1 MLKKFKN
8 WYKNVFGSRREVV
21 REETMDVKNHRVE
34 IHDVTYFVAK
44 ALFTDIPEMIE
55 IERAVYSGQAPWD
68 STAFANELRRNKDR
82 LYLVIRKDDKLLA
95 FIGSTFDERNRDA
108 HITNI
113 AVLPEYQGKGLG
125 RFLLGIMIK
134 KARKLNYK
142 TVSLEVRVSN
152 KSAQRLYRDLQF
164 EQTGIKRGYYFGDHE
179 DAADM
184 VLYLSENEDE
194 AAADTDDTQDKNA
207 APQTREQN

>member
-21 REETMDVKNHRVE
+21 REEAMDVKNHRVD
-34 IHDVTYFVAK
+34 IRNVTYFVAK

-68 STAFANELRRNKDR
+68 STAFANELRREKDR
-82 LYLVIRKDDKLLA
+82 LYLVIRKNDKLLA

-113 AVLPEYQGKGLG
+113 AVLPEYQSKGLG
-125 RFLLGIMIK
+125 RFLLGIMIR

-152 KSAQRLYRDLQF
+152 KNAQRLYRDLQF

-184 VLYLSENEDE
+184 VLFLNENEDE
-194 AAADTDDTQDKNA
+194 AQDGV

>member
-55 IERAVYSGQAPWD
+55 IERAVYAGQAPWD
-68 STAFANELRRNKDR
+68 STAFANELRREKDR
-82 LYLVIRKDDKLLA
+82 LYLVIRKNDKLLA

-113 AVLPEYQGKGLG
+113 AVLPEYQSKGLG

-184 VLYLSENEDE
+184 VLYLNENEDE
-194 AAADTDDTQDKNA
+194 ALADADDTQDQDTER
-207 APQTREQN
+207 QTREQN

>member
-55 IERAVYSGQAPWD
+55 IERAVYAGQAPWD
-68 STAFANELRRNKDR
+68 STAFANELRRDKDR
-82 LYLVIRKDDKLLA
+82 LYLVIRKNDKLLA

-134 KARKLNYK
+134 KAHKLNYK

-184 VLYLSENEDE
+184 VLYLNENEDE
-194 AAADTDDTQDKNA
+194 ATTDADDTQDKNA
-207 APQTREQN
+207 EPQTREQN

>member
-55 IERAVYSGQAPWD
+55 IERAVYAGQAPWD
-68 STAFANELRRNKDR
+68 STAFANELRREKDR
-82 LYLVIRKDDKLLA
+82 LYLVIRKNDKLLA

-113 AVLPEYQGKGLG
+113 AVLPEYQSKGLG

-134 KARKLNYK
+134 KACKLNYK

-184 VLYLSENEDE
+184 VLYLNENEDE
-194 AAADTDDTQDKNA
+194 ALADADDTQDQDTER
-207 APQTREQN
+207 QTREQN

>member
-55 IERAVYSGQAPWD
+55 IERAVYAGQAPWD
-68 STAFANELRRNKDR
+68 STAFANELRREKDR
-82 LYLVIRKDDKLLA
+82 LYLVIRKNDKLLA

-125 RFLLGIMIK
+125 RFLLKIMIK

-164 EQTGIKRGYYFGDHE
+164 EQTGVKRGYYFGDHE

-184 VLYLSENEDE
+184 VLYLNENEDE
-194 AAADTDDTQDKNA
+194 ATAEADEQDQNTE
-207 APQTREQN
+207 PQTREQN

>member
-1 MLKKFKN
+1 MLKKFKS
-8 WYKNVFGSRREVV
+8 WYKNVFGSRRELV

-68 STAFANELRRNKDR
+68 STAFANELRREKDR
-82 LYLVIRKDDKLLA
+82 LYLVIRKNDKLLA
-95 FIGSTFDERNRDA
+95 FIGSTFDERSRDA

-113 AVLPEYQGKGLG
+113 AVLPEFQGRGLG
-125 RFLLGIMIK
+125 RFLMGIMIK
-134 KARKLNYK
+134 KAKQLNYK
-142 TVSLEVRVSN
+142 SVSLEVRVSN
-152 KSAQRLYRDLQF
+152 NNAQKLYRDLDF

-184 VLYLSENEDE
+184 VLYLKEEPE
-194 AAADTDDTQDKNA
+194 ETD
-207 APQTREQN
+207 

>member
-82 LYLVIRKDDKLLA
+82 LYLVIRKNDKLLA

-184 VLYLSENEDE
+184 VLYLNENEDE
-194 AAADTDDTQDKNA
+194 ATADTDDTQDKNA

>member
-1 MLKKFKN
+1 MLKKFKS
-8 WYKNVFGSRREVV
+8 WYKNVFGSRRELV

-34 IHDVTYFVAK
+34 IRDVTYFVAK

-68 STAFANELRRNKDR
+68 STAFANELRREKDR
-82 LYLVIRKDDKLLA
+82 LYLVIRKNDKLLA
-95 FIGSTFDERNRDA
+95 FIGSTFDERTRDA

-113 AVLPEYQGKGLG
+113 AVLPEFQSRGLG
-125 RFLLGIMIK
+125 RFLMGVMIK
-134 KARKLNYK
+134 KAKQLNYK
-142 TVSLEVRVSN
+142 SVSLEVRVSN
-152 KSAQRLYRDLQF
+152 SNAQKLYRDLDF

-184 VLYLSENEDE
+184 VLYLKEEPE
-194 AAADTDDTQDKNA
+194 ETD
-207 APQTREQN
+207 

>member
-82 LYLVIRKDDKLLA
+82 LYLVIRKNDKLLA

-184 VLYLSENEDE
+184 VLYLNENEDE
-194 AAADTDDTQDKNA
+194 VTADTDDTQDKNA

>member
-82 LYLVIRKDDKLLA
+82 LYLVIRKNDKLLA

>member
-1 MLKKFKN
+1 
-8 WYKNVFGSRREVV
+8 
-21 REETMDVKNHRVE
+21 MDVKNHRVE

-55 IERAVYSGQAPWD
+55 IERAVYAGQAPWD
-68 STAFANELRRNKDR
+68 STAFANELRREKDR
-82 LYLVIRKDDKLLA
+82 LYLVIRKNDKLLA

-113 AVLPEYQGKGLG
+113 AVLPEYQSKGLG

-194 AAADTDDTQDKNA
+194 ALADADDTQDQDTER
-207 APQTREQN
+207 QTREQN

>member
-55 IERAVYSGQAPWD
+55 IERAVYAGQAPWD
-68 STAFANELRRNKDR
+68 STAFANELRREKDR
-82 LYLVIRKDDKLLA
+82 LYLVIRKNDKLLA

-125 RFLLGIMIK
+125 RFLLKIMIK

-164 EQTGIKRGYYFGDHE
+164 EQTGVKRGYYFGDHE

-184 VLYLSENEDE
+184 VLYLNENEDE
-194 AAADTDDTQDKNA
+194 AAAEADEQDQNTE
-207 APQTREQN
+207 PQTREQN

>member
-55 IERAVYSGQAPWD
+55 IERAVYAGQAPWD
-68 STAFANELRRNKDR
+68 STAFANELRREKDR
-82 LYLVIRKDDKLLA
+82 LYLVIRKNDKLLA

-113 AVLPEYQGKGLG
+113 AVLPEYQSKGLG

-194 AAADTDDTQDKNA
+194 ALADADDTQDQDTER
-207 APQTREQN
+207 QTREQN

>member
-68 STAFANELRRNKDR
+68 STAFANELRRDKDR
-82 LYLVIRKDDKLLA
+82 LYLVIRKNDKLLA

-184 VLYLSENEDE
+184 VLYLNENEDE
-194 AAADTDDTQDKNA
+194 ALADADDTQDQDTER
-207 APQTREQN
+207 QTREQN

>member
-82 LYLVIRKDDKLLA
+82 LYLVIRKNDKLLA

-184 VLYLSENEDE
+184 VLYLNENEDE
-194 AAADTDDTQDKNA
+194 AIADADDTQDKNA

>member
-21 REETMDVKNHRVE
+21 REETMDVKNHRVD
-34 IHDVTYFVAK
+34 IHGVTYFVAK

-68 STAFANELRRNKDR
+68 STAFANELRREKDR
-82 LYLVIRKDDKLLA
+82 LYLVIRKNDKLLA

-113 AVLPEYQGKGLG
+113 AVLPEYQSKGLG
-125 RFLLGIMIK
+125 RFLLGIMIR

-152 KSAQRLYRDLQF
+152 QNAQRLYRDLQF

-184 VLYLSENEDE
+184 VLFLNENEDE
-194 AAADTDDTQDKNA
+194 AKDGV
-207 APQTREQN
+207 APETREQN

>member
-1 MLKKFKN
+1 MLKKFKS
-8 WYKNVFGSRREVV
+8 WYKNVFGSRRELV
-21 REETMDVKNHRVE
+21 REEAMDVKNHRVE
-34 IHDVTYFVAK
+34 IRDETYFVAK

-68 STAFANELRRNKDR
+68 STAFANKLRREKDR
-82 LYLVIRKDDKLLA
+82 LYLVIRKNDRLLA
-95 FIGSTFDERNRDA
+95 FIGSTFDEHEQDA

-113 AVLPEYQGKGLG
+113 AVLPEFQAHGLG
-125 RFLLGIMIK
+125 RFLLSVMIK
-134 KARKLNYK
+134 KAKKLNYR

-152 KSAQRLYRDLQF
+152 KSAQRLYRDLDF

-184 VLYLSENEDE
+184 VLYLPKAEEESRE
-194 AAADTDDTQDKNA
+194 A
-207 APQTREQN
+207 